1 MSFSLNPLSWGFEE
15 VASGEDEALMKMKRP
30 EDKHHRPYHHPADR
44 MIHYQYGRYQMAPDG
59 GYMNTIEKSIK
70 QEVDKYDYLI
80 VFNNQEGKERDDRW
94 LYPHQYC
101 YRFLGLLGLVTLRPI
116 PPARITYADG
126 VKCWKHAATG
136 GDIAKN
142 KAEERFKQFWMEKFR
157 GGEPSAHDTV
167 PLESYQI
174 LVREL
179 VIGIL
184 SGSSGLQLKLSQ
196 SKSGEEIYCRVR
208 APLQVLER
216 QADLLKYPL
225 KFRGEVDPGPEFWN
239 EDECKE
245 DSSEGPRTDNTE
257 LKTREDCEKVLQR
270 LYEVGKL
277 SPHDIEVFE
286 DENKPKWMARV
297 KALERVADKVPVWNP
312 FPCYYPFSRT
322 KSLRYVFEQYDST
335 RGPTLFLPKDRLFL
349 TQSIMLRFMD
359 LNILDEYGAIKGSM
373 ALHDANRG
381 EYDDLPRLAS
391 QWVFPWTANK
401 KDIGGVTIDS
411 EYQEGDD
418 LPSCL
423 IYAWCQPLNEVRNY
437 FGEETGFLFAWMGY
451 LGYMFI
457 FPAAFGLI
465 CQIYYW
471 SAGTSWCE
479 DGINTGTWFQMLTGI
494 FIILWSVIFKN
505 SWLSQEKLLGLK
517 WGTLDSA
524 KSERDRPQ
532 FRGTEYIRDPVTLR
546 EVLHYPE
553 SKRISLIVWSNVV
566 MAAFIVALVV
576 EIDVLAWVREEVSG
590 GVYLANSI
598 YSIQIL
604 FFTYL
609 FGAVSVSL
617 TETENYQT
625 DTAFKD
631 SLIFKTCIFEFV
643 NRYGPLLYYAFIK
656 EYTYGCHSDCCM
668 NDVETLLYYIYAFQ
682 LLRIIYGLLEPTV
695 AKCISDYRNSVKLR
709 QAAAMREA
717 TADDDVLDSDALVDT
732 VEPWEKEIALQP
744 FTDIHFF
751 MEYNVRCFNF
761 GLAVMFVIALPLSPF
776 VIGLFTMIRMR
787 ELAFKM
793 CTTCQRPAPK
803 PVSSIGLWNFVISM
817 MCTWCILTN
826 VGLLVFTSN
835 AFREVSWR
843 LRMVVFLA
851 IVNAI
856 LAIQALVER
865 LVPTESADF
874 KTLLARHEFLIEK
887 HVYGFQDLGSKE
899 KGSSSAKRGHIDL
912 GPLEEQILKKNE
924 DDSADSDLIPEL
936 KALDTEL
943 ESVKRELSIHKD
955 KLQVALKNEVYNEKT
970 GIGET
975 IHGLPLG
982 CLSLKLIIMEGV
994 SVSAAKNVSVVVSL
1008 KSTARGDST
1017 APGPPAQV
1025 SKPGRPSSS
1034 DKKFAIDFNQTF
1046 TLAPIKSHEAQ
1057 LIFDIMDGGADPK
1070 RRGTCKLHLRD
1081 LADQLDQ
1088 NKTLNILVR
1097 QGAEG
1102 KFEPDASARLFA
1114 RVKFQYSKVLPLRT
1128 KIYELQDT
1136 ERNLRA
1142 QKTALRLSKRKN

>member
-1 MSFSLNPLSWGFEE
+1 MNFLGNALWGFDE
-15 VASGEDEALMKMKRP
+15 VASGEDESLMKMKRP
-30 EDKHHRPYHHPADR
+30 EDKHHRPSHHPHDR
-44 MIHYQYGRYQMAPDG
+44 MIHYQYGRYQMAADG
-59 GYMNTIEKSIK
+59 GYMNSIEKSIK

-80 VFNNQEGKERDDRW
+80 VFNNQEGKEAAERW

-101 YRFLGLLGLVTLRPI
+101 YRFLGLLGLVTVRPV
-116 PPARITYADG
+116 PQARITYADG

-157 GGEPSAHDTV
+157 GGEPSPHDTV

-196 SKSGEEIYCRVR
+196 SQSGDDIYCRIR

-245 DSSEGPRTDNTE
+245 DSAEGPRMDNTF
-257 LKTREDCEKVLQR
+257 LRTREDCEKVLQK

-297 KALERVADKVPVWNP
+297 KALERVADKVPVLNS

-359 LNILDEYGAIKGSM
+359 LNILYEYGAIKGSL
-373 ALHDANRG
+373 ALHDTNRG
-381 EYDDLPRLAS
+381 EYDDLNRLAS

-401 KDIGGVTIDS
+401 KDIGGVAIDS
-411 EYQEGDD
+411 PTQEGDD
-418 LPSCL
+418 VPNCL
-423 IYAWCQPLNEVRNY
+423 LYAWCQPLNEIRNY
-437 FGEETGFLFAWMGY
+437 FGEEVGFLFAWMGHLAY
-451 LGYMFI
+451 SFI
-457 FPAAFGLI
+457 YPSVAGLI

-471 SAGTSWCE
+471 SAGTSWCLV
-479 DGINTGTWFQMLTGI
+479 GLNAGTWFQMLTGT
-494 FIILWSVIFKN
+494 FTVIWAIVYKN
-505 SWLSQEKLLGLK
+505 NWASQEKLLALK
-517 WGTLDSA
+517 WGTRDA
-524 KSERDRPQ
+524 EENERDRPQ
-532 FRGTEYIRDPVTLR
+532 FRGSEYIRDPVTLR
-546 EVLHYPE
+546 EVLHYP
-553 SKRISLIVWSNVV
+553 SAKRYSLIVWSNFV
-566 MAAFIVALVV
+566 MAGVIVALMA
-576 EIDVLAWVREEVSG
+576 EIDILAWVREDMSG
-590 GVYLANSI
+590 GAYIA
-598 YSIQIL
+598 YSIFSVQML
-604 FFTYL
+604 LFTYL
-609 FGAVSVSL
+609 FGFVSVAL
-617 TETENYQT
+617 TESENYQT
-625 DTAFKD
+625 DSAFSD
-631 SLIFKTCIFEFV
+631 SLIFKTCVFEFV
-643 NRYGPLLYYAFIK
+643 NRFGPLLYFAFIK
-656 EYTYGCHSDCCM
+656 EYTYGCASDCCM
-668 NDVETLLYYIYAFQ
+668 NEVETLLYFIYAFQ
-682 LLRIIYGLLEPTV
+682 FIRIVYGLCSPV
-695 AKCISDYRNSVKLR
+695 VSKWYSNYRNSVKLR

-717 TADDDVLDSDALVDT
+717 TQDDDMLDSDALVDT
-732 VEPWEKEIALQP
+732 TEPWEREIDLEEI
-744 FTDIHFF
+744 TEVHLF

-761 GLAVMFVIALPLSPF
+761 GLATMFVTALPISPF
-776 VIGLFTMIRMR
+776 IICLFTVIRLR

-793 CTTCQRPAPK
+793 CTTSRRPAPK
-803 PVSSIGLWNFVISM
+803 RVMDIGLWSDVISM

-835 AFREVSWR
+835 AFEEVSWR
-843 LRMVVFLA
+843 LRVVVYLA
-851 IVNAI
+851 IINVI
-856 LAIQALVER
+856 LAVQSLVER
-865 LVPTESADF
+865 LVPTESENF
-874 KTLLARHEFLIEK
+874 RSILARHEFLVEK
-887 HVYGFQDLGSKE
+887 HVFGFQDLTSKD
-899 KGSSSAKRGHIDL
+899 KGDSSAKRGHIDL
-912 GPLEEQILKKNE
+912 GPLEEQILKNDE
-924 DDSADSDLIPEL
+924 SADSDLIPGLKEL
-936 KALDTEL
+936 DAEL

-955 KLQVALKNEVYNEKT
+955 KLTAALKNEVYNEKT

-982 CLSLKLIIMEGV
+982 CLSLKLIMMEGV
-994 SVSAAKNVSVVVSL
+994 NVSAAKNVSVVVSL

-1025 SKPGRPSSS
+1025 SKPGRPSPNS
-1034 DKKFAIDFNQTF
+1034 DKKFSIDFNQTF

-1088 NKTLNILVR
+1088 NKTLNVLVR
-1097 QGAEG
+1097 QSGPDG
-1102 KFEPDASARLFA
+1102 KFEPDTSARLFA

-1136 ERNLRA
+1136 ERTLRA
-1142 QKTALRLSKRKN
+1142 DKTALRLSKSQS